1 MQPLPEVIALPWR
14 PRSLPP
20 STAPAW
26 NPLRRNAWVMAA
38 IIVGHLGALFLIAR
52 AMAPEA
58 RDAVEEDIT
67 EVRFVTRLPPEPLP
81 EPDSDVVLLPSLPPE
96 EAAEKPSKPAPRRK
110 PPARPAATALVAIET
125 PSKDAPPQLYDADGR
140 VKLPDGL
147 IEQLDAQ
154 SGDKR
159 VFDYQVPGLAT
170 SGTFFDRPPALTY
183 EHNRFEKFYRPDQD
197 LLTALLTKMVEGTT
211 KEVRIKIPGNPRA
224 KIVCSVSLLAL
235 GGGCGVVQNQGNYVI
250 TDDPNTLSAEEQ
262 AQCKAWWDKIVD
274 AKSQAVWMKTR
285 DLYEVECRKPLERK
299 PTVPKGMEPVPGRL
313 KNWGE

>member
-1 MQPLPEVIALPWR
+1 MQSLPEVIALPWR
-14 PRSLPP
+14 PRSLR
-20 STAPAW
+20 STAPTATPW
-26 NPLRRNAWVMAA
+26 RRNAWVMAA
-38 IIVGHLGALFLIAR
+38 IIAGHIGALLLVARSMTPVADDIA
-52 AMAPEA
+52 
-58 RDAVEEDIT
+58 EEDVT
-67 EVRFVTRLPPEPLP
+67 EVRFVTRPPPKPVPEPS
-81 EPDSDVVLLPSLPPE
+81 PDIVLLPPLPVATPVE
-96 EAAEKPSKPAPRRK
+96 KNAASARMAKPSK
-110 PPARPAATALVAIET
+110 RPAATALIAIET
-125 PSKDAPPQLYDADGR
+125 PRNDAPLQLYDSDGR

-183 EHNRFEKFYRPDQD
+183 EHNRFEKYYRPDQD
-197 LLTALLTKMVEGTT
+197 LLTALLTKIVEGTT

-235 GGGCGVVQNQGNYVI
+235 GGGCGVQQNQGNYVI
-250 TDDPNTLSAEEQ
+250 TDDPNTLSTEEQ

-285 DLYEVECRKPLERK
+285 DLYELECRKPLERK
-299 PTVPKGMEPVPGRL
+299 PPVPKGMEPVPGRL